1 MVDNLMTL
9 KETCKNLTDLVG
21 KYQLQIE
28 SFHNETNGSD
38 GSATHSEEANKA
50 TAITK
55 MSNSSSSSSA
65 ISAGSISDHNL
76 LNQQQTTIQQIQS
89 NQDLGLLKNVIV
101 SNLVT
106 YSYDIAFTVKRIV
119 CIMGAESQMN

>member
-1 MVDNLMTL
+1 MTL

-28 SFHNETNGSD
+28 SFHNETNGND
-38 GSATHSEEANKA
+38 GSAMPSEETNK
-50 TAITK
+50 TTMITK

-76 LNQQQTTIQQIQS
+76 LNQQQQSSTIQQIQS